1 MARPRLTPD
10 AVLTQTAF
18 RLSEID
24 LEALRLA
31 AKKVSLSPSEWIRFA
46 VSEKLERDNN
56 GAV

>member
-1 MARPRLTPD
+1 LTPD